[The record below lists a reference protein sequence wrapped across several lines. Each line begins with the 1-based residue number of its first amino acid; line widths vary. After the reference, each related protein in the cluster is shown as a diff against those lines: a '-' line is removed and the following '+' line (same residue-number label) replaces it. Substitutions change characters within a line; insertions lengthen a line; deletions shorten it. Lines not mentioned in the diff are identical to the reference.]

1 MLATQVYRRLDRS
14 LVLVPSDALRRQIA
28 KKPDKPGTGSCE
40 EIDQGTPYTIAEST
54 KVRTLQV

>member
-28 KKPDKPGTGSCE
+28 KKLISLG
-40 EIDQGTPYTIAEST
+40 Q
-54 KVRTLQV
+54 